1 MALSPLFDEP
11 VDAGNDPEALLVDRR
26 ADLHRISTAQQRL
39 DGSLAV
45 VHARRYGDIELR
57 QGRRAKRHAA
67 QDIAQFRRF
76 AERVAVDERHALH
89 VDIGFEEAV
98 EHHHTPRPARQQR
111 IGDGKH
117 IGQAH
122 RQFHR
127 HRDLHGSRHA
137 AHDIGVVLLQ
147 LLRRT
152 VAVGRLQEDVQFQGC
167 GPRSLHG
174 HGVVRPS
181 VIRRDA
187 VDAGDDGYP
196 CRTGIGDEF
205 EKLTLI
211 RIAEVT
217 FEVFTRIAH
226 ALRRIVQRGGMTD
239 DLLLEDGFQDDSA
252 RAVRYALSDIGHSR
266 RIGRT
271 ADHDGTRKVES
282 EVFCFHIT
290 ELH

>member
-1 MALSPLFDEP
+1 MEQPAVTIDTAAYRVTDHGGYAVCHGSFLRRNPHGLWELYTAGSPEESGAAAGALT
-11 VDAGNDPEALLVDRR
+11 AGLMHYQEQVFVDRIR
-26 ADLHRISTAQQRL
+26 EFIPSEGYLKFLGGMIRIFNRNLGRHVPEEYRREIYAR
-39 DGSLAV
+39 SLYCSHDFDAIGTP
-45 VHARRYGDIELR
+45 YER
-57 QGRRAKRHAA
+57 Q
-67 QDIAQFRRF
+67 
-76 AERVAVDERHALH
+76 LNY
-89 VDIGFEEAV
+89 
-98 EHHHTPRPARQQR
+98 
-111 IGDGKH
+111 
-117 IGQAH
+117 
-122 RQFHR
+122 
-127 HRDLHGSRHA
+127 HA

-266 RIGRT
+266 RIGRP

>member
-1 MALSPLFDEP
+1 MD
-11 VDAGNDPEALLVDRR
+11 
-26 ADLHRISTAQQRL
+26 
-39 DGSLAV
+39 
-45 VHARRYGDIELR
+45 
-57 QGRRAKRHAA
+57 
-67 QDIAQFRRF
+67 
-76 AERVAVDERHALH
+76 
-89 VDIGFEEAV
+89 
-98 EHHHTPRPARQQR
+98 
-111 IGDGKH
+111 
-117 IGQAH
+117 
-122 RQFHR
+122 
-127 HRDLHGSRHA
+127 
-137 AHDIGVVLLQ
+137 
-147 LLRRT
+147 
-152 VAVGRLQEDVQFQGC
+152 VGRLEEDVQLEG
-167 GPRSLHG
+167 RSAGLG
-174 HGVVRPS
+174 HQRGVVDPLA
-181 VIRRDA
+181 VETHA